1 MLIFL
6 STCFILF
13 MLVTLV
19 LRLVLNIVFGRTRK
33 KYSDAG
39 SYQRGYHHEGKADG
53 DVYVS
58 SQNEQKEK
66 VVGDDMGEYVDFE
79 MVKEEEE

>member
-1 MLIFL
+1 
-6 STCFILF
+6 

-19 LRLVLNIVFGRTRK
+19 LRLVLNFVFGRTRK

-39 SYQRGYHHEGKADG
+39 SYQREYHHEGKADG